1 MKTTQQS
8 GQIALVLA
16 FMLLGL
22 VFLMLVSVDT
32 FLASHRKNRLQN
44 AGDAAALAAARWQ
57 GITLNAI
64 GALNLAKIEAMC
76 AAGDPDSNKVQHKA
90 AKETCTRITALQQ
103 RLVFAGPLMGLYA
116 AQRAVVKNGIEEA
129 DPDMEALVAEC
140 ITRAG
145 MIPSTT
151 LWENKALDYATMLRG
166 AAADGLYAGVDNA
179 QYFNFAISANH
190 PLYDKAFYAAVDG
203 SDWCWFYLHYGMY
216 DFLKHFSGWGTIP
229 EGCLCSP
236 ENSEFL
242 GVDVTT
248 IYGSLKDLAANWN
261 EREVREALLE
271 LAERNHCTGVTDFA
285 LKQCKVVTDDSLP
298 WVVYNGEWHAW
309 NRMHQSD
316 EARLPIL
323 SDVKDKFNVQGA
335 FAATRVYQYLNPL
348 TPNVPSRR
356 NVWTAAAKP
365 FGSIEERTV
374 TWNGEFPLVTPAF
387 TDVRLVMLAAFS
399 ESRLGMADRQ
409 WVAHTRDH
417 IEPPSSVKHVDGCR
431 YCAILKKWE
440 NPTFRM
446 VGRKW
451 LNENG
456 DEQCRRPTPRGNCC
470 TPKGG
475 TRLAH

>member
-1 MKTTQQS
+1 MKTAPQS
-8 GQIALVLA
+8 GQIALVLT

-22 VFLMLVSVDT
+22 VFLTLVSVDT

-64 GALNLAKIEAMC
+64 GALNLAKIEALC
-76 AAGDPDSNKVQHKA
+76 VAGDPDFNPVQHRA

-103 RLVFAGPLMGLYA
+103 RLAFAGPLMGFYA
-116 AQRAVVKNGIEEA
+116 AQRAVVKNGIETP

-140 ITRAG
+140 ITRAA
-145 MIPSTT
+145 MIPSTE
-151 LWENKALDYATMLRG
+151 LWPFKAQDYATMLHG
-166 AAADGLYAGVDNA
+166 AAADGVYAGADNA
-179 QYFNFAISANH
+179 QFFNFAISSNH
-190 PLYDKAFYAAVDG
+190 PLYNKAFYAAVDG

-216 DFLKHFSGWGTIP
+216 DFLKHFSGWGSIP
-229 EGCLCSP
+229 EGGIGSP
-236 ENSEFL
+236 ENSEFF

-248 IYGSLKDLAANWN
+248 TYGSLACLTDNW
-261 EREVREALLE
+261 REQAVINAVLE
-271 LAERNHCTGVTDFA
+271 LAERNGCKGVTEFS
-285 LKQCKVVTDDSLP
+285 LRQCKVINDVSLS
-298 WVVYNGEWHAW
+298 WMVYNGEWHKW
-309 NRMHQSD
+309 DRLHQSN
-316 EARLPIL
+316 EARLPIV

-335 FAATRVYQYLNPL
+335 FAATRVYQYLDPL
-348 TPNVPSRR
+348 TPSVGRRR

-365 FGSIEERTV
+365 FGSINERTV
-374 TWNGEFPLVTPAF
+374 TWDGEFPLVTPAF

-440 NPTFRM
+440 DPDFRKAGM
-446 VGRKW
+446 EW
-451 LNENG
+451 LDKNG
-456 DEQCRRPTPRGNCC
+456 DEQCRRPTGGGSM
-470 TPKGG
+470 PKGG